1 MAFPD
6 IRGDGLIRAQMAL
19 EALQRDPQLL
29 DYTRRRFSD
38 SPPSYKSHQSHNSTL
53 SQSPIPPGEDQGIRE
68 ENQRREEQRFRL
80 IKEHGA
86 SSPYEQ
92 FTAQWKAEVN
102 RITDAAMNRTEHVP
116 IGISFYSLAQESV
129 KKRWIEQGIWND
141 KWNGRTTLASTK
153 WKHEEPEESDSESD
167 TDRPVTPQSRF
178 SFFPTEPKPR
188 RQKSDQEKQLIAE
201 RRAALKRERE
211 ASRPFH
217 QFVYQVLKESE
228 LIQGKTGGEGVTAP
242 ATTADDINTQAY
254 ENIKSTW
261 VRRGIWD
268 IKWGILPGMNWK
280 HERPLEIG
288 ADLLPLPQVN
298 SLGNDSHDAGEAPLP
313 RLFDPIPPDETDARQ
328 TSGVVST
335 PQRGHSADNSVRF
348 ANGDAEDSSESNPP
362 SGRQRGEDV
371 FPVTGQ
377 MERSGGQRFSS
388 EDRQPPLNKS
398 FLGPVHSSRVSKSPP
413 ERRRGRQQPPNP
425 SAEVTS
431 GGPSLPGPDVTRT
444 PSKPASTPLRRS
456 KRLQQQQ
463 PPEPRETEIPGETAS
478 TKSPKAVS
486 KRRPKQATAANSKS
500 VLSARSQGISKNR
513 RTSARRGKKQD
524 DR

>member
-6 IRGDGLIRAQMAL
+6 IRGDGLVRAQRAL
-19 EALQRDPQLL
+19 EALQQDPQLL
-29 DYTRRRFSD
+29 DHTRRRFSD

-53 SQSPIPPGEDQGIRE
+53 SQSPIPPGEDQRIRE

-80 IKEHGA
+80 IRERGA

-92 FTAQWKAEVN
+92 FTSQRKAEEN
-102 RITDAAMNRTEHVP
+102 RIFKAAMDRTEHVP
-116 IGISFYSLAQESV
+116 VGISFYRLAEV
-129 KKRWIEQGIWND
+129 NIKKRWIEQGIWND
-141 KWNGRTTLASTK
+141 KWNSRTTLASTK
-153 WKHEEPEESDSESD
+153 WKHEELEESDSESD
-167 TDRPVTPQSRF
+167 TDRVVTPQPRF

-201 RRAALKRERE
+201 RRAALKCER
-211 ASRPFH
+211 
-217 QFVYQVLKESE
+217 SE
-228 LIQGKTGGEGVTAP
+228 EVTAP
-242 ATTADDINTQAY
+242 ATTEDDINTQAY

-268 IKWGILPGMNWK
+268 VKWGILPGMSWK

-328 TSGVVST
+328 TSGVVSK

-348 ANGDAEDSSESNPP
+348 ANGDAEDSLESNPP
-362 SGRQRGEDV
+362 SGRQRGEDDS
-371 FPVTGQ
+371 PVTGR

-398 FLGPVHSSRVSKSPP
+398 FLGPVHSSRVSKSSP
-413 ERRRGRQQPPNP
+413 ERRRGRRQPPNS

-431 GGPSLPGPDVTRT
+431 GGPSLPGPDVT
-444 PSKPASTPLRRS
+444 
-456 KRLQQQQ
+456 
-463 PPEPRETEIPGETAS
+463 
-478 TKSPKAVS
+478 
-486 KRRPKQATAANSKS
+486 
-500 VLSARSQGISKNR
+500 
-513 RTSARRGKKQD
+513 
-524 DR
+524 